1 MSEIVGD
8 EPCEE
13 CQKTGHDGQGNHKM
27 IFADGGKY
35 CPKAEYHE
43 SGEPYYE
50 PANNP
55 ANVEEIEE
63 ELDVHWTKYTP
74 QQIKSTL
81 PYGAIPE
88 RKLSEETIN
97 HFGLRVE
104 YDTST
109 GEVDKVFYP
118 YFDGKELGYK
128 LRKHFEE
135 GDREVKNKPEL
146 IGKFKCFRAVG
157 NVKGSLFNQHK
168 VPRGSKKVLLVEG
181 EEDAPAAYEMLK
193 KYNPKVLSIPSGA
206 TINKDGKGVLDKA
219 IIENLDYL
227 QSHKELV
234 VCFDQD
240 KAGKAITEE
249 LSRLIGPSV
258 KVMHI
263 SKKDASDALTKGGAE
278 EFVSAYFDADT
289 LRPHEL
295 LTLADMREAATEV
308 PVYGRP
314 WPWSTLTKLTY
325 GRRGGEGIYVGAG
338 AKVGKTEFLTTM
350 IDHVTRTEGFPI
362 FGAKFEQSE
371 SLTLQTIAGKRDKV
385 AWHNPDTYIEGGKTK
400 EDLEKAID
408 DIGDSVYLFN
418 AGYSDAGEG
427 DLWERI
433 KGVIRYVVLTKG
445 VKDVFIDPITQLTD
459 GMTSSETETYLRKF
473 SNELQALAQEL
484 DFFYY
489 IFVHLKAPDTGKPH
503 EEGGRV
509 KAAQFRGSRAMAE
522 KTKLMLGIERD
533 TQASDEEERN
543 TSTFRLL
550 LNSGFGKPGVFP
562 VVYNPITTEY
572 KEPKMSIGGSNGY

>member
-1 MSEIVGD
+1 MSKIIGD
-8 EPCEE
+8 TVCPVCRE
-13 CQKTGHDGQGNHKM
+13 QGGDSTGNHLM
-27 IFADGGKY
+27 IFEDGGKF
-35 CPKAEYHE
+35 CNRCGCTENATIINQE
-43 SGEPYYE
+43 
-50 PANNP
+50 
-55 ANVEEIEE
+55 EE

-74 QQIKSTL
+74 QQVKTTL

-88 RKLSEETIN
+88 RKLSEEAIK

-118 YFDGKELGYK
+118 YFDGKDLGYK

-206 TINKDGKGVLDKA
+206 SLDKNGKGILDKA

-278 EFVSAYFDADT
+278 EFVSAYFSAKTYTPVGIIEGGIGLD
-289 LRPHEL
+289 EL
-295 LTLADMREAATEV
+295 LTPIKKGVKVDVLPGTMEKMQGLRDGELTLILAPAGIGKTTISKEIGYALNKAGEKIVHVFLEEDLKKTQQSYIAIDNNVHLAKLRKDPSIISREAAQKSYDELIEHQLYLDHWGSMSPAEVMENFRYGASWGATKGILDHISMVFSGTETNNERKDIDLLLTNMAAFTRES
-308 PVYGRP
+308 GMHLIIISHIKRANRP
-314 WPWSTLTKLTY
+314 FRKSDAYPYWET
-325 GRRGGEGIYVGAG
+325 
-338 AKVGKTEFLTTM
+338 
-350 IDHVTRTEGFPI
+350 
-362 FGAKFEQSE
+362 
-371 SLTLQTIAGKRDKV
+371 V
-385 AWHNPDTYIEGGKTK
+385 A
-400 EDLEKAID
+400 
-408 DIGDSVYLFN
+408 
-418 AGYSDAGEG
+418 SDAGRGSGAFEQLADNIITLEVEYLDEDLNKGRIRTRVAKNREWSVLGVG
-427 DLWERI
+427 D
-433 KGVIRYVVLTKG
+433 VLTYSLETGRISPEK
-445 VKDVFIDPITQLTD
+445 QLT
-459 GMTSSETETYLRKF
+459 
-473 SNELQALAQEL
+473 
-484 DFFYY
+484 
-489 IFVHLKAPDTGKPH
+489 I
-503 EEGGRV
+503 
-509 KAAQFRGSRAMAE
+509 
-522 KTKLMLGIERD
+522 
-533 TQASDEEERN
+533 
-543 TSTFRLL
+543 
-550 LNSGFGKPGVFP
+550 SGD
-562 VVYNPITTEY
+562 Y
-572 KEPKMSIGGSNGY
+572 